1 MFKQE
6 NLKYF
11 YNKNSLNT
19 SYLSLIKEISFQTTS
34 FNKSK
39 ELVNDQNKILKDFKD
54 SNFNRPQE
62 VDLTNSHV
70 YNFLSY
76 INPNL
81 FFQYYPI
88 RNSIFNPFSFISFF
102 IPPLY
107 PFYYFNQL
115 NYYYHSLNTLN
126 NILNISYM
134 NCNNVQI
141 VSKSKEPTPEFALMN
156 RKRKPDNSISMI
168 LNKIQTNN
176 EVKKEKK
183 NLFVVRVKKKYILTI
198 KYIDIKKE
206 EDEEEDKKIKAKKT
220 KNARKKKNSE
230 GDNNKKYYCEHIGC
244 ECSFDTKK
252 LGIFHHF
259 KMSPECQEDNIYLL
273 KIIFETKKLL
283 LKNIEKNEIIFDKFS
298 SLYEEAMKGISLDEY
313 IKIYTGL
320 KFQDSL

>member
-1 MFKQE
+1 M
-6 NLKYF
+6 
-11 YNKNSLNT
+11 
-19 SYLSLIKEISFQTTS
+19 
-34 FNKSK
+34 
-39 ELVNDQNKILKDFKD
+39 
-54 SNFNRPQE
+54 
-62 VDLTNSHV
+62 
-70 YNFLSY
+70 
-76 INPNL
+76 
-81 FFQYYPI
+81 
-88 RNSIFNPFSFISFF
+88 
-102 IPPLY
+102 
-107 PFYYFNQL
+107 
-115 NYYYHSLNTLN
+115 LN

-141 VSKSKEPTPEFALMN
+141 VSKNKEPTPELALMN

-206 EDEEEDKKIKAKKT
+206 QDEEEDKKIKAKKT

-259 KMSPECQEDNIYLL
+259 KMSPECQEDSIYLL

-283 LKNIEKNEIIFDKFS
+283 LKIVEKNEIIFDKFS
-298 SLYEEAMKGISLDEY
+298 SLYEEVMRGISLDEY
-313 IKIYTGL
+313 IKIYAGL